1 MARCPNC
8 GNEVSDGA
16 AFCGSCGSAM
26 TAPQAMTG
34 GAEATQEGGQAYGQG
49 YSAGQGYQQSYQQQ
63 DQAFQPPS
71 QPGQYGYGQPAS
83 NQFGYPPVAQP
94 YPPVYGQG
102 PVAVPKDKTVA
113 ILLAV
118 GLGFLGLGFLAW
130 LYTYQRDANKFW
142 AGLGIAIGG
151 PILGFF
157 LILSLVGI
165 FVGFILMF
173 APLAVWIWA
182 VVDTA
187 SKSQD
192 YYIRY
197 PVG

>member
-16 AFCGSCGSAM
+16 AFCGSCGVAM
-26 TAPQAMTG
+26 TASQAMTG

-102 PVAVPKDKTVA
+102 PVAVPKDKTIA
-113 ILLAV
+113 ILLV
-118 GLGFLGLGFLAW
+118 VFLSFWTW
-130 LYTYQRDANKFW
+130 LYTYRRDANKFW

-151 PILGFF
+151 FILG
-157 LILSLVGI
+157 SLLAVV
-165 FVGFILMF
+165 FVGFIFML
-173 APLAVWIWA
+173 APFAVWIWA
-182 VVDTA
+182 IVDTA
-187 SKSQD
+187 SKSQE